1 MADIKGYRDLTEAE
15 LALINEIKDK
25 GEELG
30 ELIAKLRGNDEFDQR
45 WVSIAQTHFQ
55 EGGMAAVRA
64 VARPTTF

>member
-1 MADIKGYRDLTEAE
+1 MDDIKGYRELTHGEVE
-15 LALINEIKDK
+15 LINDIKTK

-30 ELIAKLRGNDEFDQR
+30 ELISKLRGNEEFDQR